1 MEATQEEDLC
11 LIQSLLKAISGQTC
25 RRKHRNMSRN
35 SINTKDSP
43 LMYNNQEESIIP
55 YLGLGHLA
63 NRAWTL
69 STLSKAVGNKR
80 YLLVGTDYFT
90 KWVEAEPLANI
101 RDVDAKKLSGKTSSP
116 GSGSL
121 VLSSRTMGFSVI
133 ANPSGDIAMIW
144 GLQIGTPPQL
154 TLRGMDKS
162 RLLTKS

>member
-1 MEATQEEDLC
+1 MKEFVEATQEEDLC

-90 KWVEAEPLANI
+90 K
-101 RDVDAKKLSGKTSSP
+101 
-116 GSGSL
+116 
-121 VLSSRTMGFSVI
+121 
-133 ANPSGDIAMIW
+133 
-144 GLQIGTPPQL
+144 
-154 TLRGMDKS
+154 
-162 RLLTKS
+162 